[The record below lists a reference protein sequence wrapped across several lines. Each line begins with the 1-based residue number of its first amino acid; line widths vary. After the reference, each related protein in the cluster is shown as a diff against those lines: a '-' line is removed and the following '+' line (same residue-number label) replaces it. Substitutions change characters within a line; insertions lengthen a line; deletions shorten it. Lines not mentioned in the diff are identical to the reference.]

1 METEPRGL
9 AVNTFKEVL
18 QGREV
23 FFYVLRLQQSF
34 LLWVGGSDGEMEAL
48 AVAMNTPHVC
58 NKTLHIACLYFPM
71 SISMVQD
78 TQAVCSQLMGTT
90 SDVMSSSLAK
100 RLGIDYLSL

>member
-34 LLWVGGSDGEMEAL
+34 LLWVGGSDGEMEVL

-58 NKTLHIACLYFPM
+58 NKTLHIACLYF
-71 SISMVQD
+71 SHEYFY
-78 TQAVCSQLMGTT
+78 GTGHP
-90 SDVMSSSLAK
+90 SSL
-100 RLGIDYLSL
+100 LSAHGHHK